1 MEKALGLMGANLG
14 QQFLG
19 AGLVGEIRIHLVDV
33 PLGGGGRLFDQVPQ
47 RFDLRSKELSQ
58 TGSVTHLEYRVVR

>member
-1 MEKALGLMGANLG
+1 MGANLG

-19 AGLVGEIRIHLVDV
+19 AGLVGEIRIHLVDFL
-33 PLGGGGRLFDQVPQ
+33 LGGGGRLFDQLPQ

-58 TGSVTHLEYRVVR
+58 TGSVTYLEYRVVR